1 MLLYPHSYVGARAV
15 GHNLGLDARGL
26 RFNVSVRTI
35 RRRFNPVLHGPL
47 GISPDGPFP
56 GFMAHRVLEVKRFQR
71 ACLPRSLAGTR
82 VRGPCP
88 GLSSEDA
95 GLSGGARI
103 DPAVFGYIRV
113 SQAEGESGLATQR
126 RTLNDHGLRD
136 DRIFTDVAS
145 GKNMRRPSWQK
156 LRGMLKTG
164 DTVVVPRIDRLARN
178 PTEGLKTIEELHGQG
193 INIRSLAEGLDTG
206 DDSPTSRLM
215 IHMLLSLAEW
225 ERDTIRDRIKA
236 GVDRAAAEGRIGG
249 RPPALS
255 AEKIE
260 AVTSFLENGGSV
272 SAAARTFGV
281 SRPTVRA
288 VRDGTYMGQHD
299 TT

>member
-1 MLLYPHSYVGARAV
+1 MS
-15 GHNLGLDARGL
+15 
-26 RFNVSVRTI
+26 
-35 RRRFNPVLHGPL
+35 
-47 GISPDGPFP
+47 SP
-56 GFMAHRVLEVKRFQR
+56 
-71 ACLPRSLAGTR
+71 
-82 VRGPCP
+82 
-88 GLSSEDA
+88 
-95 GLSGGARI
+95 GGAPI

-126 RTLNDHGLRD
+126 RTLNEHGLRD

-145 GKNMRRPSWQK
+145 GKNMRRPSWK
-156 LRGMLKTG
+156 ELREMLKTG

-178 PTEGLKTIEELHGQG
+178 LTEGLKAIEELHDQG

-215 IHMLLSLAEW
+215 LHMLLSLAEW

-236 GVDRAAAEGRIGG
+236 GVDRAAAEGRTGG

-255 AEKIE
+255 SEKMQG
-260 AVTSFLENGGSV
+260 VRDFLENGGSV
-272 SAAARTFGV
+272 SATARTFGV
-281 SRPTVRA
+281 SRPTVRS
-288 VRDGTYMGQHD
+288 VRDGTYTGQND